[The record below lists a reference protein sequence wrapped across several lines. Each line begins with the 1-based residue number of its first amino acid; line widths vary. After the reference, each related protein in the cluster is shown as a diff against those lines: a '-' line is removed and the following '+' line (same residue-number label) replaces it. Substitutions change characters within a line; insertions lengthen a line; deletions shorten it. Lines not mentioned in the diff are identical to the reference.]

1 MSNTQYWENLALIVV
16 LVLESKSSL
25 IVQSYCVLGLEG
37 LSRDPR
43 FDQNT
48 LWDSGDVNGLQD
60 LTATRVA
67 GFPKH

>member
-1 MSNTQYWENLALIVV
+1 MSNTQYWENLVLIVV
-16 LVLESKSSL
+16 LILESKSSL
-25 IVQSYCVLGLEG
+25 IVQSYFVLGLEV

-48 LWDSGDVNGLQD
+48 VWDLGNVNGLQD